1 MDLTQSQQQALAILS
16 AQIEGGAPLITL
28 SGAAGTGKTTLIKAL
43 AESYP
48 DAVICTPT
56 NKAAQVLRAKGLDA
70 TTFYKK
76 FYILEETVDHKP
88 RFVSCKRWL
97 TEGFN
102 RSLPEGKLDW
112 ADILIIDEASMV
124 TTFSCRDM
132 QRMCG
137 TLILVGDHHQ
147 LPPVGDRENPAGL
160 FGSLTPTAELTE
172 IMRQQ
177 EGSLILSVADAA
189 RRDDPKL
196 SGMLRHFEPD
206 GDFRDLVKTGAQM
219 ICFTNNERRR
229 INHLCRKI
237 LGFTQPYPQPGDQ
250 MVITNNYSE
259 DLINGTVVEVLD
271 FEWDGVSPEGTLIVR
286 PPDAGLTSC
295 KLAMSPF
302 INDQI
307 GSQRELL
314 LTNYSDQN
322 FDDEIIRLEATFA
335 YCLTAHKSQG
345 SEWDQVVVFDQRSL
359 VRKMQANNAMAG
371 LSPDEYARR
380 WIYTCVTR
388 AKKTLYVAPTWWA
401 QA

>member
-1 MDLTQSQQQALAILS
+1 MDLTQSQQLALDALS
-16 AQIEGGAPLITL
+16 SQIDAGVPRVTL
-28 SGAAGTGKTTLIKAL
+28 SGAAGTGKTTLIKSL
-43 AESYP
+43 VERYP
-48 DAVICTPT
+48 EAVVCTPT
-56 NKAAQVLRAKGLDA
+56 NKAAQVLRTKGLDA

-97 TEGFN
+97 EEGGM
-102 RSLPEGKLDW
+102 RSLPEGKLQW

-177 EGSLILSVADAA
+177 EGSLILTVADAA

-196 SGMLRHFEPD
+196 NSMLRHFEPA
-206 GDFRDLVKTGAQM
+206 GDFRELVADGAQA

-229 INHLCRKI
+229 INHVCRKI
-237 LGFTQPYPQPGDQ
+237 LGFTQPYPQPGDR
-250 MVITNNYSE
+250 MVVTNNYSE
-259 DLINGTVVEVLD
+259 SLINGTVVEVLD
-271 FEWDGVSPEGTLIVR
+271 FEWDGVSPEATIYVR
-286 PPDAGLTSC
+286 PPEEGLTSC
-295 KLAMSPF
+295 KMAMPAF

-307 GSQRELL
+307 GSQRDLL
-314 LTNYSDQN
+314 LASYSDKN

-345 SEWDQVVVFDQRSL
+345 SEWDTVVVFDQRSL
-359 VRKMQANNAMAG
+359 VRKMQASNAMAG

-388 AKKTLYVAPTWWA
+388 AAKNLYVAPAWWA